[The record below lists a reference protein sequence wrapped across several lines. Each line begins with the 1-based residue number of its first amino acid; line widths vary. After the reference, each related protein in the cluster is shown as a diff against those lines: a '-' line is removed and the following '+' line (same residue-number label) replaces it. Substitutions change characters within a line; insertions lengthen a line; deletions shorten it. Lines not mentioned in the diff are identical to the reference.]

1 MKRTINDKFQ
11 RAGYMGYY
19 ISIIILGLF
28 LSYDFFVTDGISI
41 ICSIL
46 ALTISWMGLII
57 VINFYRSIRL
67 IEQILPALM
76 IIMFQL
82 FIISTIQEIIIHK
95 RPLYTYGIKG
105 TLYFFCLE
113 QQGLHFLQ
121 IKNKLSELRT

>member
-1 MKRTINDKFQ
+1 MKRTISDKFQ

-19 ISIIILGLF
+19 ILIIILGLF

-67 IEQILPALM
+67 IEYILPSLI
-76 IIMFQL
+76 IIMF
-82 FIISTIQEIIIHK
+82 
-95 RPLYTYGIKG
+95 
-105 TLYFFCLE
+105 
-113 QQGLHFLQ
+113 
-121 IKNKLSELRT
+121 